1 MGGVPATLGGGVN
14 RRLQIV
20 VGTIA
25 VVMFVGL
32 GALMLSEERTGL
44 GAVFL
49 AVGVF
54 RGGWLARQLIGG
66 EEQPG

>member
-1 MGGVPATLGGGVN
+1 MN
-14 RRLQIV
+14 QRLQMV

-25 VVMFVGL
+25 VLMFVGL
-32 GALMLSEERTGL
+32 GVLMLSEERTGL

-54 RGGWLARQLIGG
+54 RGGWLARQFFGA